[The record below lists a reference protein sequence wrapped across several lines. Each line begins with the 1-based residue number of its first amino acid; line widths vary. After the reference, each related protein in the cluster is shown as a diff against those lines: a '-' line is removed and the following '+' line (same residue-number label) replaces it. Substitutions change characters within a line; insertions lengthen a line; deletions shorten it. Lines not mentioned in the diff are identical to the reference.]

1 MFLLRISNIIV
12 DHINDVTDIFRTN
25 AELHIRTA
33 DPRGKKND
41 RISLFLKKFKY
52 VATNFISRHTLS

>member
-1 MFLLRISNIIV
+1 MFLLRISNIII

-41 RISLFLKKFKY
+41 QMSLFFKFSN
-52 VATNFISRHTLS
+52 T